1 MDRSPV
7 FFLGGRAWRWP
18 PGTRHVLRDGTVLNA
33 KLRRW
38 RVWAAALSA
47 PPIRRLGVS
56 RRRRVGSWPLAECR
70 MARLFLHTLLHE
82 IENKVCVGG
91 TMLMPAAWWRHSH
104 IWRLLLTCSDALVFD
119 ASRLKLKRY
128 LYLACACR
136 ATHFAV
142 AISWRQLAQKAQ
154 EQVRD
159 AGDPVFCGMLERVG
173 VISAKR
179 VRAHMSPEL
188 SSGPSR
194 CAASAIAD
202 SDL

>member
-1 MDRSPV
+1 M
-7 FFLGGRAWRWP
+7 
-18 PGTRHVLRDGTVLNA
+18 
-33 KLRRW
+33 
-38 RVWAAALSA
+38 
-47 PPIRRLGVS
+47 
-56 RRRRVGSWPLAECR
+56 GSWPLAEFCK
-70 MARLFLHTLLHE
+70 ARLFLHTLLHE

>member
-1 MDRSPV
+1 M
-7 FFLGGRAWRWP
+7 
-18 PGTRHVLRDGTVLNA
+18 
-33 KLRRW
+33 
-38 RVWAAALSA
+38 
-47 PPIRRLGVS
+47 
-56 RRRRVGSWPLAECR
+56 
-70 MARLFLHTLLHE
+70 
-82 IENKVCVGG
+82 
-91 TMLMPAAWWRHSH
+91 
-104 IWRLLLTCSDALVFD
+104 
-119 ASRLKLKRY
+119 KRY

-159 AGDPVFCGMLERVG
+159 AADPVFCGMIERVA

-179 VRAHMSPEL
+179 VRAHMSLDL

-202 SDL
+202 SDNAAASTDAAHLAHLGLRP